1 MSPQVLQGVYTSQ
14 ADLWAIGVVSYMLL
28 SNTKPFYSSKRKV
41 MIDLIMRGEFYF
53 DSPAWPNISAE
64 GKDFVQKLLV
74 VDPKNRMTARD
85 ALHHPWIVDR
95 NKWHDDKPSEKLLS
109 ELDTSLLNYRQTS
122 QLKKL
127 ALTVIAHRST
137 AQDLI
142 QLRSIF
148 DRFDTEKNGVLTFE
162 EFKAAL
168 EKMGYPDK
176 DISDIFESIDLNQNG
191 QIMYTEFLAA
201 TIEVHGSIEE
211 ARIAEAFDTID
222 ADQNGYSTF
231 LLMISP
237 SLFDSGAN

>member
-41 MIDLIMRGEFYF
+41 MIDLIMRGEIYF
-53 DSPAWPNISAE
+53 DSPAWPNISPE

-74 VDPKNRMTARD
+74 VDPKNRMTAKE
-85 ALHHPWIVDR
+85 AFEHPWIVDR
-95 NKWHDDKPSEKLLS
+95 NKWQDDKPSEKLIS

-137 AQDLI
+137 AQDLM
-142 QLRSIF
+142 QLRNIF
-148 DRFDTEKNGVLTFE
+148 HSFDTEKNGVLSFE

-168 EKMGYPDK
+168 EKMGYPEE

-191 QIMYTEFLAA
+191 HIMYTEFLAA
-201 TIEVHGSIEE
+201 TIELHGSIEE
-211 ARIAEAFDTID
+211 DRIADAFDRMD
-222 ADQNGYSTF
+222 ADQNGYRTF
-231 LLMISP
+231 SLLTASSFP
-237 SLFDSGAN
+237 